1 MLAILLAGCPAPEL
15 PPNVLIV
22 TLDTTRA
29 DAIGAYGARDAHT
42 PTWDAL
48 AAEGVRFTRT
58 YTVTPLTI
66 PAHSSLM
73 TGLWPPRHG
82 VRDNGDYFLSP
93 DALTLA
99 ERMQDAGYTTM
110 ASVGAEVT
118 SHHWGFAQGF
128 DAFFDDMGHSPD
140 EQNNRWRVER
150 RGDAV
155 VDDALGWL
163 GTRDRTKPFFAWVH
177 LFDAHHPYAAPAPFA
192 KGNKSPYA
200 AEVSYADSQL
210 GRLID
215 ALKATHDL
223 DHTWVL
229 VMADHGEGL
238 GSHGE
243 AMHGVLLYD
252 ATTHIPLVIRAP
264 GGGKGTTV
272 DFATSLVDI
281 VPTVLDA
288 AGRPAPEGIDG
299 LDLAPWIRGAN
310 PASAPRSVYAESLYA
325 FHHYGWAPQ
334 RALVDDTHK
343 LIDSTTPELY
353 EKGDATEATDL
364 ALTDAARLLAMQTTL
379 MGMASAMT
387 PIGGATEVHLSSDQ
401 EAQLAALGYLTSE
414 ATPDPA
420 LAKGLPDPV
429 DRLPVLRDVES
440 ARQALQRGDL
450 AEARVKLEAV
460 RATDP
465 GLEEPRRMLVT
476 VLLSQGEL
484 DLASALAEEADQA
497 GNSSAKLLLAHVRMR
512 QGRYPDALAALH
524 AALELDPYLEVAW
537 APYLHLLF
545 ATQAPTFQPE
555 LERARQALPDS
566 TTVQAMT
573 GVELASRGEFS
584 EALPLLQGA
593 LLRDP
598 KQALVHHYLGLASLA
613 AQDTARAEDEFRE
626 EIAVNP
632 PSIPSRQM
640 LVRLFADQSR
650 YDDQLAELSTIET
663 FEPPNPLTMHS
674 TAQALFNLGRYD
686 EANKRVTECRA
697 FAPTYAGCA
706 MLEANVLKKLGHE
719 KEAYAAYENALALAG
734 ETPPAKLDEARAPN
748 AGDLPWSRPER

>member
-1 MLAILLAGCPAPEL
+1 MLAYLLAGCPAPEL

-29 DAIGAYGARDAHT
+29 DAIGAYGAKDAHT

-48 AAEGVRFTRT
+48 AAEGVRFTRA

-82 VRDNGDYFLSP
+82 VRDNGDYFLSD

-99 ERMQDAGYTTM
+99 ERLHESGYATM

-128 DAFFDDMGHSPD
+128 DAFYDDMGASPD
-140 EQNNRWRVER
+140 QQDNRWRVER

-163 GTRDRTKPFFAWVH
+163 GARDRTKPFFAWVH
-177 LFDAHHPYAAPAPFA
+177 LFDAHHPYAAPEPFA
-192 KGNKSPYA
+192 KAHRSPYA

-210 GRLID
+210 GRLIES
-215 ALKATHDL
+215 LRNTQDL
-223 DHTWVL
+223 DNTWVF
-229 VMADHGEGL
+229 VMSDHGEGL

-252 ATTHIPLVIRAP
+252 ATTHIPLVVRAP
-264 GGGKGTTV
+264 GGAKGTTV
-272 DFATSLVDI
+272 DFATSLVDL

-288 AGRPAPEGIDG
+288 VGKPAPEGLDG
-299 LDLAPWIRGAN
+299 LDLAPWIRGTN
-310 PASAPRSVYAESLYA
+310 PPAAPRGVYAESLYA

-334 RALVDDTHK
+334 RAFIDDTHK

-353 EKGDATEATDL
+353 AKEDAPERKDLAASDATRLAAMQQ
-364 ALTDAARLLAMQTTL
+364 ALTTL
-379 MGMASAMT
+379 TAAMT

-401 EAQLAALGYLTSE
+401 QAQLAALGYLTSD
-414 ATPDPA
+414 AAPDPS
-420 LAKGLPDPV
+420 LAAGLPNPV

-450 AEARVKLEAV
+450 VEARSRLEAV

-476 VLLSQGEL
+476 VMLSQGEL
-484 DLASALAEEADQA
+484 DNASALAEEADQS
-497 GNSSAKLLLAHVRMR
+497 GTSSSKLLLARVRMR
-512 QGRYPDALAALH
+512 QQRYPDALEALQE
-524 AALELDPYLEVAW
+524 ALTLDPYLEAAW

-545 ATQAPTFQPE
+545 TTQDPRFLPE
-555 LERARQALPDS
+555 LERARQALPKAA
-566 TTVQAMT
+566 TVQAMS
-573 GVELASRGEFS
+573 GVERASKGAF
-584 EALPLLQGA
+584 ADAVPLLESA
-593 LLRDP
+593 LARDP
-598 KQALVHHYLGLASLA
+598 KQSLAHHYLGLAALA
-613 AQDTARAEDEFRE
+613 SQETARAEDEFRE

-632 PSIPSRQM
+632 PSVPSRQM
-640 LVRLFADQSR
+640 LVRLFADQAR
-650 YDDQLAELSTIET
+650 YDDQLVELAAIELV
-663 FEPPNPLTMHS
+663 EPPNPLTMHS
-674 TAQALFNLGRYD
+674 SAQALFNLGRYED
-686 EANKRVTECRA
+686 AKKRVDECRA
-697 FAPTYAGCA
+697 FAPAYAGCA
-706 MLEANVLKKLGHE
+706 MLEANVLKKLGQE
-719 KEAYAAYENALALAG
+719 KEAYAAYELALKLAG
-734 ETPPAKLDEARAPN
+734 EVPPAPLDDARAPN
-748 AGDLPWSRPER
+748 ATDLPWSRPER